1 MYNDVAE
8 GQITV
13 GEAVIHF
20 ELPTPLFL
28 AISKKLKEP
37 KKPKLY
43 TYHSEAVIS
52 LLRSM
57 LDDNELPPTHRQLA
71 YARNISAVLDIP
83 LTNEI
88 LTSSEACSNYLEK
101 YSDQY
106 QDFKDKNS
114 ILYKKNKTLITQAK
128 KVKRWS
134 EASQLRILGAS
145 DEELAELFGV
155 KVATIEKYQENLNKW
170 TLLALSDNT
179 YDIVMML
186 TDLMDDH
193 EELLKY
199 HYIDLN
205 ELLKTKKDFSTK

>member
-13 GEAVIHF
+13 GEAVINF

-28 AISKKLKEP
+28 AISKKLKKS

-43 TYHSEAVIS
+43 TYHSEAIIS

-71 YARNISAVLDIP
+71 YARNISAVLDVP

-114 ILYKKNKTLITQAK
+114 ILYKENKPLITQAK
-128 KVKRWS
+128 KVKKWS

-145 DEELAELFGV
+145 NEELAKLFGV

-170 TLLALSDNT
+170 TLSAMSDNT
-179 YDIVMML
+179 YDIIMML
-186 TDLMDDH
+186 TDLMDDN
-193 EELLKY
+193 EDMLKY
-199 HYIDLN
+199 HYIDLSD
-205 ELLKTKKDFSTK
+205 LLKQRTAQT

>member
-106 QDFKDKNS
+106 KDFKDKNS

-193 EELLKY
+193 EDLLKY
-199 HYIDLN
+199 HYIGLN